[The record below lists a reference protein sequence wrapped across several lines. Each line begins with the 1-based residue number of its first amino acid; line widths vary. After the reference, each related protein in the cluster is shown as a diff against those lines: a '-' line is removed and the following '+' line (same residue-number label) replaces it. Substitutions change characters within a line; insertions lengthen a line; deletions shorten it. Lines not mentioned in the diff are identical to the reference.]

1 VHAAVVQHVPFEGPA
16 LITPA
21 LVAAGAE
28 VRVVRADRGEALPD
42 ATELD
47 VLVVLGGPMS
57 ASDETLAAERD
68 LIAACVGL
76 GRPVL
81 GVCLGA
87 QLLAAALGAEVR
99 RGPEAEAGTG
109 SVRLVTDDPV
119 LGTTGTELPV
129 LHWHEDTFDL
139 PESGVLLAS
148 SVRYPNQAFR
158 SGASYGF
165 QFHVE
170 FDGDA
175 LDRAAPHLPAG
186 TIVEPAA
193 ARAAADVGT
202 GILRRWAEHAVGSAR

>member
-1 VHAAVVQHVPFEGPA
+1 MQAAVIQHVPFEGPA
-16 LITPA
+16 LIARA

-28 VRVVRADRGEALPD
+28 VRVVRADRGEELPD

-57 ASDETLAAERD
+57 ASDETLAGERE

-87 QLLAAALGAEVR
+87 QLLAAALRAEVR

-109 SVRLVTDDPV
+109 SVRLVADDPV
-119 LGTTGTELPV
+119 LGAAGTELPV

-139 PESGVLLAS
+139 PETGVLLAS
-148 SVRYPNQAFR
+148 SARYPNQAFR

-170 FDGDA
+170 FDAGA

-193 ARAAADVGT
+193 ARAAAAAGT